1 MNHLNKP
8 TLTSKECD
16 LAREPVFRKLPKE
29 SIDALRRICRVRTYR
44 AGQTVIADQDEPGFT
59 GCIAEGI
66 LRMQKTLPDGRQHI
80 VGLLVAHDMF
90 GRVLHRRSNFDIEA
104 ATDARLCCFDRR
116 ALEDLLSRDP
126 ALERLFLVNVLDELD
141 AAREWIIL
149 LGCRRV
155 SERLAA
161 FLLILCRRSADA
173 ERVVSGSNDRIRVHV
188 PIGRADLANYLG
200 TRAET
205 ISRAVHALADEGII
219 AILDPHTFDI
229 LDLPGLI
236 ARAGNGDFGLNR
248 P

>member
-1 MNHLNKP
+1 MNQ
-8 TLTSKECD
+8 LTESVYRSTECD
-16 LAREPVFRKLPKE
+16 LSEEPVFRDLPKA
-29 SIDALRRICRVRTYR
+29 SIAALKRICRVRTYR
-44 AGQTVIADQDEPGFT
+44 AGQTVIADQTEPSFT

-80 VGLLVAHDMF
+80 VGLLVSHDMF
-90 GRVLHRRSNFDIEA
+90 GRVFHHRSNFDVEA
-104 ATDARLCCFDRR
+104 ATDARVCCFDRR
-116 ALEDLLSRDP
+116 ALEDLLSRDT

-161 FLLILCRRSADA
+161 FLLILCRRWTNVHGVLSGNA
-173 ERVVSGSNDRIRVHV
+173 ERIRVHV

-200 TRAET
+200 TRPET
-205 ISRAVHALADEGII
+205 ISRAVHALADDGVI
-219 AILDPHTFDI
+219 AIHDSQTFDI
-229 LDLPGLI
+229 LNLPRLV
-236 ARAGNGDFGLNR
+236 ATAGNGGFGLER